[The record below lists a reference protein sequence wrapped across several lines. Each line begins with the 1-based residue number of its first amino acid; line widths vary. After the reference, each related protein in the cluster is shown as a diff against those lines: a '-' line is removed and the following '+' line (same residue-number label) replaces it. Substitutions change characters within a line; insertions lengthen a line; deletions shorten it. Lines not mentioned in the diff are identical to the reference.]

1 MGQRSQIYVRYETEN
16 KRVLFARY
24 FQWNYGE
31 RMISRARYT
40 IEWLEA
46 YKGFNYAINEKLVNI
61 IETNFDMIDVV
72 KTSDIIEEYHN
83 ARMTKFYGGEFDL
96 TFNDYVFHDDNN
108 DGKLLIDVRND
119 GIFYAFIDWNNKYIG
134 SGNSYMKWNIDKEWK
149 KPSDYMKQETIDYTV
164 KNIREI
170 RKMAKLMTR
179 DQVKE
184 FLSYNYEA
192 DDPTAKEISCFS
204 AIPA

>member
-40 IEWLEA
+40 IEWLKNNA
-46 YKGFNYAINEKLVNI
+46 VFAWNVKDKLVNI

-72 KTSDIIEEYHN
+72 KTQDIAASYKEYKEALSDEWRHE
-83 ARMTKFYGGEFDL
+83 

-192 DDPTAKEISCFS
+192 DDPTAKEIRCFS